1 MLFHKLFLDFFSERL
16 RTNGSS
22 AINKQHVFSIWN
34 EPMYL
39 LMELQKSSS
48 VGLTLAILIC
58 LVFIEN
64 NVNNMPLLCFQ
75 RIAFNL

>member
-1 MLFHKLFLDFFSERL
+1 MFFHELFLDFFTECL
-16 RTNGSS
+16 RADSTS
-22 AINKQHVFSIWN
+22 A
-34 EPMYL
+34 YL

-48 VGLTLAILIC
+48 VGLTLAIFIC

-64 NVNNMPLLCFQ
+64 NVKNMPLLCFQ